1 MITEKDVID
10 AWLYWRK
17 IGLIPPAVKSK
28 AEFINHVKVM
38 HKHFAKT
45 AKHVFKVAVIAAG
58 KGNHRWPTMLD
69 IELAIKLQEDV

>member
-10 AWLYWRK
+10 AWLYWSQ

-45 AKHVFKVAVIAAG
+45 ARHVFQVAVIAAG